1 MSGIAIFI
9 ICIQVLYVP
18 ALNLISRRLRIFNNG
33 SQENIRNVNYP
44 IVTVIIP
51 VYNEELVIERRLN
64 NIFDSDYPEDKLEV
78 IVVDSGSSDHTSEIV
93 ETKFSNR
100 LRLIKEDQRRGKAHA
115 INLALKV
122 CRGNIVIL
130 TDGPTLYEKS
140 TISSLV
146 TCFNDSLIGGVT
158 AMYNIQNKKENRIT
172 LMEDLLWI
180 YKNKIRIAE
189 SKVSS
194 TSWLSG
200 EACAFRKGLVE
211 CVEENSLA
219 DDSNVALQII
229 SKGYRVI
236 ANADSFFM
244 ERSPTKFREYFVVK
258 VRKALGGQQEVL
270 RFRRLLFNRTYGLF
284 GQIIFPHRLLVEI
297 INPILCILSIALIV
311 LSILEIMDTFGLV
324 ITVAIIAL
332 SVSVI
337 LVFRDITL
345 TYAYVQIILV
355 VALHLLLFRRVNV
368 NWYQSKTTRY

>member
-1 MSGIAIFI
+1 
-9 ICIQVLYVP
+9 
-18 ALNLISRRLRIFNNG
+18 
-33 SQENIRNVNYP
+33 
-44 IVTVIIP
+44 
-51 VYNEELVIERRLN
+51 
-64 NIFDSDYPEDKLEV
+64 
-78 IVVDSGSSDHTSEIV
+78 
-93 ETKFSNR
+93 
-100 LRLIKEDQRRGKAHA
+100 
-115 INLALKV
+115 
-122 CRGNIVIL
+122 
-130 TDGPTLYEKS
+130 
-140 TISSLV
+140 
-146 TCFNDSLIGGVT
+146 
-158 AMYNIQNKKENRIT
+158 MYRIQNKKENRIT

-236 ANADSFFM
+236 ANEDSFFM
-244 ERSPTKFREYFVVK
+244 ERSPTKFNEYFVVK

-270 RFRRLLFNRTYGLF
+270 RFRRLLFNRTYGFF

-297 INPILCILSIALIV
+297 INPILCILSIAFIV
-311 LSILEIMDTFGLV
+311 LSILELIDMLGLV
-324 ITVAIIAL
+324 ITVTLVAL

-337 LVFRDITL
+337 LLFRDVTL
-345 TYAYVQIILV
+345 TYAYVQIVLL
-355 VALHLLLFRRVNV
+355 VALHLLLFRRLNV